1 MNTCIEIF
9 AGTKSF
15 TKAARMIL
23 MDCEQFVTIDIDPR
37 FECTHTCDIMVFD
50 YQHLIPPDKH
60 LVTHMWLSPP
70 CTEYSKAKTTG
81 QPRDLEGA
89 DALVRK
95 GLEMIRF
102 YQKFSN
108 PALTWYIENPRTGLL
123 KTREVMKPLTTF
135 YDVNYCR
142 YAPWGMRKL
151 TRIWTNV
158 KENFTPK
165 RCLGSR
171 QCPECI
177 LSPYGT
183 GRYIHRCTPANR
195 YYKKGV
201 WSNNRLKAID
211 VAKVPP
217 QLIEELLLATCGRPN
232 SCPPCMRRPPSTGNG
247 CPPWHAAAA
256 VDR

>member
-1 MNTCIEIF
+1 MPVTTCIEIF
-9 AGTKSF
+9 AGTQSF
-15 TKAARMIL
+15 TKVAKTML
-23 MDCEQFVTIDIDPR
+23 PDCEQFITIDIDPR
-37 FECTHTCDIMVFD
+37 FNCTHTCDIMVFD
-50 YQHLIPPDKH
+50 YQRLIPPDKH
-60 LVTHMWLSPP
+60 LVTHVWCSPP
-70 CTEYSKAKTTG
+70 CTEYSKAKTTKE
-81 QPRDLEGA
+81 RNLEAA
-89 DALVRK
+89 DALVQK
-95 GLEMIRF
+95 ALEMIRF
-102 YQKFSN
+102 YQKYSN
-108 PALTWYIENPRTGLL
+108 PALTWYLENPRTGLL
-123 KTREVMKPLTTF
+123 KTRDIMKPLTTW

-158 KENFTPK
+158 ESGFTPK

-211 VAKVPP
+211 VARVPP
-217 QLIEELLLATCGRPN
+217 KLIEDLLVCAR
-232 SCPPCMRRPPSTGNG
+232 
-247 CPPWHAAAA
+247 
-256 VDR
+256 